1 MAPMYQVVLDTN
13 VLVSALRSKRG
24 ASHRLI
30 RLIGDSRWQAITSVA
45 LVLEYEAVALRHCAS
60 LGIRASV
67 ATDIVDVFCA
77 DAKARSIFAGV
88 RRYPTRKMNSSSIW
102 QWLASARLSSP
113 ITKGISRV

>member
-30 RLIGDSRWQAITSVA
+30 RLIGDARWQAIILVA
-45 LVLEYEAVALRHCAS
+45 LVLEYKAVALRHCAS

-67 ATDIVDVFCA
+67 ATDIVDIFCA
-77 DAKARSIFAGV
+77 VGR
-88 RRYPTRKMNSSSIW
+88 
-102 QWLASARLSSP
+102 QSP
-113 ITKGISRV
+113 IHFRCHPSLPDPEDEFILELAVAG